1 MEKSLPDFGPLEYN
15 EDNKA
20 RFLRAGSALLKA
32 VAKKLVAKGVVETSK
47 ISVNRAGIA
56 VSGDVYGHLYAPGL
70 QHGVLVTITGGS
82 FSNNRSDRL
91 ICYLQYRTVNDSS
104 VHKGGKLS
112 VLPLSNIVGN
122 NVYVN
127 RIDTDSIIRNV
138 EHMMAN
144 FPATR
149 SVA

>member
-1 MEKSLPDFGPLEYN
+1 METFPADFGTLEYN
-15 EDNKA
+15 ADNKT
-20 RFLRAGSALLKA
+20 RFLRAGSALLKT
-32 VAKKLVAKGVVETSK
+32 VTKKLVAKGVVETSK
-47 ISVNRAGIA
+47 ISVNRGGIA
-56 VSGDVYGHLYAPGL
+56 VSGDVHGHLYAPGL

-82 FSNNRSDRL
+82 FSNNRSDHL

-144 FPATR
+144 FPAT
-149 SVA
+149 SNVA